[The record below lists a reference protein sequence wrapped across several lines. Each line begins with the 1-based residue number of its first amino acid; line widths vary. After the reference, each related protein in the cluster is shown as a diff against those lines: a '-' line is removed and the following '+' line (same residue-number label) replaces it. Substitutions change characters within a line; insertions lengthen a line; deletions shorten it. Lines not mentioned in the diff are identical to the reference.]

1 MITLAL
7 DTTALI
13 ASAAITKNGK
23 LLCEYTVNS
32 GNTHSVTLLPMVTHM
47 LETVRLT
54 PADVDL
60 YAVSAGPGSFTG
72 VRIGVAAVKGLAFA
86 HNTACIGVS
95 SLEAMA
101 ENLRGLEGIICPVI
115 NARRSQVYTAMFKSE
130 GGKLTRLCEDT
141 TMLVSELE
149 EALSQYSSVWFTG
162 DGYDLVSYIS
172 NNETPV
178 SLRKCNAFGVAA
190 AGERLYCEAE
200 DKTQYTDVELS
211 PIYLKKPQAEREREE
226 RLEKEKKENE

>member
-32 GNTHSVTLLPMVTHM
+32 GNTHSVTLLPMITHM
-47 LETVRLT
+47 LETVKLT
-54 PADVDL
+54 PSDIDL

-72 VRIGVAAVKGLAFA
+72 VRIGVATAKGLAFA
-86 HNTACIGVS
+86 DNTACIGVS

-115 NARRSQVYTAMFKSE
+115 NARRSQVYTALFECKNGE
-130 GGKLTRLCEDT
+130 IKRLSEDT
-141 TMLVSELE
+141 TMLISELE
-149 EALSQYSSVWFTG
+149 EALGEYPSVWFTG
-162 DGYDLVSYIS
+162 DAYDMVSYMS
-172 NNETPV
+172 KNETPAN
-178 SLRKCNAFGVAA
+178 LRVCNAYGVAA
-190 AGERLYCEAE
+190 AGERIYTASE
-200 DKTQYTDVELS
+200 DKTQFTDVNLS

-226 RLEKEKKENE
+226 RLERESKENE